1 MIEDIFLL
9 SKQSKID
16 DEIFFSRFILF
27 NLHAFMNK
35 RHKLFPLLFIFR
47 IKDVEIYVISK
58 KF

>member
-27 NLHAFMNK
+27 KLHTFMNK
-35 RHKLFPLLFIFR
+35 GHKLFPLLLILR